1 MYIHGKTA
9 ISPVL
14 VWRLTT
20 PDSTQGVIKVPS
32 THVCLFL
39 GDFSSFH
46 LPSIFHPYAN
56 GVFGLPRVNFCKT
69 LAYCFPVDR

>member
-1 MYIHGKTA
+1 MYIRGKMA

-20 PDSTQGVIKVPS
+20 PDSIQGVIKVPS

-39 GDFSSFH
+39 GDFSAV
-46 LPSIFHPYAN
+46 LAFHPYVN
-56 GVFGLPRVNFCKT
+56 GVLGHQKWSPE
-69 LAYCFPVDR
+69 

>member
-1 MYIHGKTA
+1 MYIRGKIA

-20 PDSTQGVIKVPS
+20 PDSIQGVIKVPS

-39 GDFSSFH
+39 GDFSSV
-46 LPSIFHPYAN
+46 LAFHPYVN
-56 GVFGLPRVNFCKT
+56 GVLGHQKWSPE
-69 LAYCFPVDR
+69 

>member
-46 LPSIFHPYAN
+46 LPSI
-56 GVFGLPRVNFCKT
+56 RKW
-69 LAYCFPVDR
+69 CFWAPQSKFL

>member
-1 MYIHGKTA
+1 MYIRGKMA

-20 PDSTQGVIKVPS
+20 PTQGVIKVPS

-39 GDFSSFH
+39 GDFSSV
-46 LPSIFHPYAN
+46 LAFHPYVN
-56 GVFGLPRVNFCKT
+56 GVLGHQKWSPE
-69 LAYCFPVDR
+69 

>member
-1 MYIHGKTA
+1 MYIHGKMA

-39 GDFSSFH
+39 GDFSSF
-46 LPSIFHPYAN
+46 LAFHPYVN
-56 GVFGLPRVNFCKT
+56 GVWGTKNGPQSKYF
-69 LAYCFPVDR
+69 